1 MRRTRENFLIT
12 EYLLFTAV
20 TIAVF
25 CLCVCAGSVRIPL
38 ADTFRIVKA
47 ALLGQ
52 PQESGSMVSILLTVR
67 IPRVLCVA
75 LTGAALSLAIPSE
88 AGK

>member
-25 CLCVCAGSVRIPL
+25 CLCVCAGSVIKPTNVISVNNNIFCL
-38 ADTFRIVKA
+38 
-47 ALLGQ
+47 
-52 PQESGSMVSILLTVR
+52 
-67 IPRVLCVA
+67 
-75 LTGAALSLAIPSE
+75 
-88 AGK
+88 